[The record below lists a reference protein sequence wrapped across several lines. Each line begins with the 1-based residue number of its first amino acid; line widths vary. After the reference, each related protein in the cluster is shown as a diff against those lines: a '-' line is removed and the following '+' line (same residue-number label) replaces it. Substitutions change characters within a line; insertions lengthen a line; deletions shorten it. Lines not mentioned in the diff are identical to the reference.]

1 MKLAIVELIKKDQNL
16 FGLPNL
22 LSLTRLLF
30 LPFIGYAITLQSMR
44 GNILAFVIYAISAW
58 TDFFDGYVA
67 RRRNQFSELGRIL
80 DPVIDKIYV
89 AVLMLYLAA
98 YRGLPYWYLA
108 IVIGR
113 DLLILVGSL
122 LVISRKHT
130 VYESNFIGKV
140 TLVLYLFVILTFL
153 LYLSPFNQ
161 IFMWASVAL
170 IPVSFYK
177 YVNVYVTRVRRANE
191 SKVGQ

>member
-1 MKLAIVELIKKDQNL
+1 MKLAIVELIKKDQHL

-30 LPFIGYAITLQSMR
+30 LPFIGYAITLQSMS
-44 GNILAFVIYAISAW
+44 GNVLAFVIYAISAW

-89 AVLMLYLAA
+89 AVLMLLLAA
-98 YRGLPYWYLA
+98 YRELPYWYLGV
-108 IVIGR
+108 VIGR
-113 DLLILVGSL
+113 DLLILFGSL
-122 LVISRKHT
+122 LVISKKHT
-130 VYESNFIGKV
+130 VYESIYIGKV
-140 TLVLYLFVILTFL
+140 TLVLYLFVILAYL
-153 LYLSPFNQ
+153 LYLSPFDL
-161 IFMWASVAL
+161 IFLWVSIAF

-177 YVNVYVTRVRRANE
+177 YVEVYRKVRRTE
-191 SKVGQ
+191 SMTEL